1 MTPRDP
7 MSTTNTNDSP
17 NGPRDSLSDYEFSF
31 ETYLDYKSRIEID
44 VSLRQNDGAVA
55 SWMLTFLI
63 VKSLDHMRYILRSLD
78 SLYGRDTA
86 SVAES
91 IYEFHKENGRTYHAY
106 RAGWSGCWAIDMGD
120 EFPEARIIGTD
131 LSPIQANLVPPNV
144 EFIIDDAATLGC
156 WSDMKTQIIEPAF
169 ERLKPGGWL
178 ECQEL
183 MGLLESDDDSLTD
196 KNPFK
201 VWCDNIVEASI
212 LANRPL
218 NFAASMKQWFIE
230 AGFVDVTEK
239 VYKLPLNGWPKDR
252 RLKRFGEL
260 WHANMGWTKE
270 QIEVN
275 LVDVRKALAD
285 QRMHSYEKF
294 YVVYGRK
301 PETA

>member
-1 MTPRDP
+1 MIPRDP
-7 MSTTNTNDSP
+7 MPTTNTNDSP

-131 LSPIQANLVPPNV
+131 LSPIQTNLVPPNV